1 MDSAV
6 QTSWITDTTNHAI
19 ADDVRQPDASETDQQ
34 SMVGANTS
42 TDINALHNFS
52 AISQQF
58 IESYNHLNDQVQ
70 VLRADLAKQTAE
82 KERKALESESLAKK
96 LQVVLATLPNGV
108 VVIDGHGVVQQA
120 NSVAVNML
128 GEPLEGHAWI
138 DIIAR
143 AFSPKSDDGHEISL
157 LDGRRVKVD
166 TQAIGTE
173 PGQIVTLTDLTE
185 TRRQQENLSREQRLM
200 AIGRMMAS
208 LAHQIRTPLSSAL
221 LYSGHLI
228 SPRLSEDKKQE
239 FHRHMTHSLK
249 QLEHNISDMLL
260 FASGGNAKSQRYGV
274 AELLERIK
282 TDLLDNVYAELD
294 IELDVD
300 FELLKDKSL
309 YGNQQALCGAIS
321 NLIENS
327 IQACRDNQSKGRLI
341 SISIDI
347 ELDQQNNLCIIV
359 TDNGCGLEITDQEQI
374 FEPFHTDKSG
384 GTGLGLAVVKTVVT
398 NYKGQV
404 GVASEP
410 NKGTQFTIRLPL
422 INKTMNIVGTS
433 SETEHVAKG

>member
-34 SMVGANTS
+34 SMVGANTG

-274 AELLERIK
+274 AELIERIK

-398 NYKGQV
+398 NYKGHV

-433 SETEHVAKG
+433 SETEHVTKG